1 MVIID
6 VGKVKGKMTERG
18 YTTKSMAEK
27 LGIDRNTL
35 AAYFKNPE
43 KTPYHVVASLAN
55 ELCDTTEEASSIFFK
70 SDLRAT

>member
-18 YTTKSMAEK
+18 FTTKSMAEK
-27 LGIDRNTL
+27 LGINRNTL
-35 AAYFKNPE
+35 ATYLKEPE

-55 ELCDTTEEASSIFFK
+55 ELCDTAEEASSIFFK
-70 SDLRAT
+70 TDLRKT